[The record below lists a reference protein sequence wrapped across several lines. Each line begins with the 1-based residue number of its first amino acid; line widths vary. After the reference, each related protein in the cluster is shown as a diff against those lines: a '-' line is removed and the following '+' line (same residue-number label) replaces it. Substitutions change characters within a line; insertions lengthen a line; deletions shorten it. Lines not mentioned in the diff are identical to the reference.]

1 MTASVPRFGAVLICM
16 RYLLSEVFLFIYLF
30 IYCLFWAKFFII
42 IIRAFKRLEATLQAS
57 MCHQFMPLS
66 SGFQSKMLLKYF
78 GCNSCLFP
86 YSSAEYLR
94 RQYRH
99 AMICH
104 NLVFQIHANAIFFLS
119 FENTHEST
127 IIHFLMKQNFTS
139 DISKAFTAF
148 FPRDSLIFD
157 RLKKQQQ

>member
-1 MTASVPRFGAVLICM
+1 M
-16 RYLLSEVFLFIYLF
+16 
-30 IYCLFWAKFFII
+30 
-42 IIRAFKRLEATLQAS
+42 EATLQAS

-66 SGFQSKMLLKYF
+66 LGFQIKMLLKYF

-104 NLVFQIHANAIFFLS
+104 SLVFQIHANAIFFLS
-119 FENTHEST
+119 FESTHEST
-127 IIHFLMKQNFTS
+127 TIHFLMKQNFTL
-139 DISKAFTAF
+139 DISKEGNVKSFYGVF
-148 FPRDSLIFD
+148 SSRQPYFWSI
-157 RLKKQQQ
+157 KKTTTITKPKNPVYL